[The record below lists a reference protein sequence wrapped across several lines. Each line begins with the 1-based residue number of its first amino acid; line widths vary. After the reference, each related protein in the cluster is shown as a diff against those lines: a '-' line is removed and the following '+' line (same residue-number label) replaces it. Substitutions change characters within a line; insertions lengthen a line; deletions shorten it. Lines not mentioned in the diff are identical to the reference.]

1 MPCGRF
7 ENVGTQSTV
16 LPAPDRLNSHPVSGM
31 LGNIAAVLEEADPK
45 LKSQLYEEL
54 GIGVT
59 YDPKT
64 RTATAW
70 AKFCVGGPT
79 RTFCTPARITV
90 KVQFREAA

>member
-1 MPCGRF
+1 
-7 ENVGTQSTV
+7 
-16 LPAPDRLNSHPVSGM
+16 M